1 MKTSKIRALIG
12 VTVSGVMLATASS
25 VMAQTSI
32 LNVSYDV
39 SRELYK
45 DINPAFVA
53 SWQAKGNPPL
63 TINQSHGGSS
73 KQVIPVIILLSI
85 LSRP

>member
-1 MKTSKIRALIG
+1 MRTSKITALIC
-12 VTVSGVMLATASS
+12 ATASAVLLVTS
-25 VMAQTSI
+25 TSAMGQTSI

-53 SWQAKGNPPL
+53 SWQAKGNAPV

-73 KQVIPVIILLSI
+73 KQVGAVIS
-85 LSRP
+85 